1 MTMFECEVTG
11 LQGLIA
17 DMKKVGNIPTGTL
30 KEMVTEQAKV
40 VEEAIVYNAGSM
52 LQGPYF
58 EGAVAASVTPKKAR
72 ASRGGASV
80 IITFKGEQHGNRLG
94 EIAFINEYG
103 KKSQPARPFIKK
115 AQAQSKD
122 PAADAA
128 HKVLDEYIS
137 EQGL

>member
-1 MTMFECEVTG
+1 MIDFEVSG
-11 LQGLIA
+11 LQELIS
-17 DMKKVGNIPTGTL
+17 DMKKAGDIPNSTL

-40 VEEAIVYNAGSM
+40 VEEAIVYNAGTM
-52 LQGPYF
+52 LQGPYY

-72 ASRGGASV
+72 VSKTGAYV
-80 IITFKGEQHGNRLG
+80 TITFKGEQHGNRLG

-115 AQAQSKD
+115 AQSQSSD
-122 PAADAA
+122 PAANAA

-137 EQGL
+137 KQGL